1 MPSPDMPDRLAAE
14 AIAFS
19 RGARCV
25 LSGASLAFERGELV
39 ALLGAN
45 GAGKTTLLRIML
57 GLLAPAAGK
66 VTLGGEPLQAIG
78 RRQIAQRLAYV
89 PQSHHAPFPYRVW
102 EVVAMGRTAADGL
115 FRGMDA
121 RGEAKVEEAL
131 AALRIA
137 HLAERAY
144 TRLSG
149 GERQLVMIARAM
161 AQGACLLVMD
171 EPLAGLDYGHQI
183 RLLRRLRELAGN
195 GYGVLFTTHDP
206 GAALG
211 VSTRA
216 ATLCGGRIDADGA
229 PREVITPGA
238 IRRIYGEDAGE
249 DGGGWLE
256 AIAPG

>member
-1 MPSPDMPDRLAAE
+1 
-14 AIAFS
+14 
-19 RGARCV
+19 
-25 LSGASLAFERGELV
+25 
-39 ALLGAN
+39 
-45 GAGKTTLLRIML
+45 
-57 GLLAPAAGK
+57 
-66 VTLGGEPLQAIG
+66 
-78 RRQIAQRLAYV
+78 
-89 PQSHHAPFPYRVW
+89 
-102 EVVAMGRTAADGL
+102 
-115 FRGMDA
+115 MDA
-121 RGEAKVEEAL
+121 PGEAKVEEAL

-216 ATLCGGRIDADGA
+216 ATLCGGLIDADGA
-229 PREVITPGA
+229 PRDVITPAA
-238 IRRIYGEDAGE
+238 IRRIYGEDAAE

-256 AIAPG
+256 AIAAG